1 MIRVL
6 VCLWIMNRRKK
17 HHCSQQNKENTRRW
31 NRHFSLHHH
40 WMLGNRHFI
49 LHVDRLLIPDKRK
62 ELVHNKNQTIMSRL
76 SSSPKTTLWDFPLP
90 HHLSEM
96 AFIHI
101 CFIKS
106 CLFHSYHSG
115 YHVLYSQW
123 LSCHIY
129 CMVIMSYLFHGYHW
143 KTRLCKDQLLFV
155 KTTRISY
162 DKCVYSLSICFNYNH
177 PNMTGR
183 KSLGIRRSKFC
194 CFVSKRAYLLRT
206 KFLIR
211 QTSW

>member
-17 HHCSQQNKENTRRW
+17 HHCSQQNKEITRRW
-31 NRHFSLHHH
+31 NRHFSLHHP

-106 CLFHSYHSG
+106 CLFHSYHFG
-115 YHVLYSQW
+115 YHVIYIAW
-123 LSCHIY
+123 LSCLIY
-129 CMVIMSYLFHGYHW
+129 SMVITEKQGSVRTSYYLSKQLELGMTNVFILCPFASTIIIKIWLEEKAWVFAEVNFVVLF
-143 KTRLCKDQLLFV
+143 
-155 KTTRISY
+155 
-162 DKCVYSLSICFNYNH
+162 
-177 PNMTGR
+177 
-183 KSLGIRRSKFC
+183 
-194 CFVSKRAYLLRT
+194 LREHI
-206 KFLIR
+206 F
-211 QTSW
+211 